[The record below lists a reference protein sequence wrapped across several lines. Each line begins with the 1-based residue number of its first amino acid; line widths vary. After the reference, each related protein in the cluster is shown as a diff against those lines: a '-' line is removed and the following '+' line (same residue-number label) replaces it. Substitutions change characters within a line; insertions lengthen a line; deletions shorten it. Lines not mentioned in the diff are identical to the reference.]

1 MNQSNSSP
9 RVFAPMPNGVAS
21 STCAPERSERD
32 RATSVGN
39 NGTEM
44 VPGSVPDL
52 VRSAAINTLDRDL
65 WAAGQSI
72 AAYRQERLAIYRAL
86 DEATVARVG
95 SEHDAAS
102 ARKKYH
108 QMKTQYHQLLANYT
122 SLSQQYNGLQQQHD
136 HACRERAR
144 VLEDQRKLLSTK
156 TASEEEKA
164 LREALDLELQQTKH
178 ELGVLEDW
186 KCQELLSHN
195 LTIDKLKEEI
205 KEKDSQLEQFSKDLD
220 SLKTQQHLMLSEN
233 VAGFETKDAQI
244 AKLMAEGAIQIQESD
259 KKQQQIATL
268 SAELESAR
276 IFIQA
281 LEELQNK
288 MEQVHSG
295 EIENFRQENINLKE
309 VLDEMSA
316 SYQLHNS
323 FQEASQKA
331 ETELELL
338 HNENVSLTQ
347 QIECVRK
354 TLAARFPGLSDSLD
368 NLADC
373 LAENEE
379 DKKRKKRK
387 STK

>member
-39 NGTEM
+39 DGTEM
-44 VPGSVPDL
+44 VPGSVTDL

-95 SEHDAAS
+95 SEHEAAS

-195 LTIDKLKEEI
+195 LTIDKLNEEI

-220 SLKTQQHLMLSEN
+220 SLKIQQHLMLSEN

-295 EIENFRQENINLKE
+295 EIENFRQENTNLKE

>member
-1 MNQSNSSP
+1 MSQSNNSP
-9 RVFAPMPNGVAS
+9 RVLPPMPNGVVS

-32 RATSVGN
+32 TGTSDGN
-39 NGTEM
+39 NRTDT
-44 VPGSVPDL
+44 VPGSVPEL

-72 AAYRQERLAIYRAL
+72 AAYRQERLVIYRAL
-86 DEATVARVG
+86 DEATVARSG
-95 SEHDAAS
+95 SEHEAAS
-102 ARKKYH
+102 AKKKYY
-108 QMKTQYHQLLANYT
+108 QLKTQYHQLLANYT
-122 SLSQQYNGLQQQHD
+122 S
-136 HACRERAR
+136 
-144 VLEDQRKLLSTK
+144 
-156 TASEEEKA
+156 

-186 KCQELLSHN
+186 KCQELLSHK

-205 KEKDSQLEQFSKDLD
+205 KEKDSQLEIFSKELE
-220 SLKTQQHLMLSEN
+220 SLKIQQHLVLSEN
-233 VAGFETKDAQI
+233 VAGFEAKDAQI

-259 KKQQQIATL
+259 KKQEQIATL

-281 LEELQNK
+281 LEELQSK
-288 MEQVHSG
+288 MEQVHAG
-295 EIENFRQENINLKE
+295 EIENFRQETSNLRE

-316 SYQLHNS
+316 DHQLHNS

-354 TLAARFPGLSDSLD
+354 TLTARFPGLSDSLD

-379 DKKRKKRK
+379 EKKRKKRK